1 MQDLHGAYSIGTM
14 ARRLPLSF
22 QRIKRKGNEMTRFEN
37 KTVIVTGASSGIGA
51 APARRFGREG
61 ANVVLISRTQ
71 AKLDKVAEDIPSA
84 KVVPADLST
93 KDGVETA
100 AKAARE
106 AFGRVDVL
114 VNNAGTA
121 VMGSI
126 EEVDEDGF
134 AEVMETDVT
143 GVWRLTKAL
152 WGDLKA
158 TKGNVV
164 MTSSVSGTGGD
175 WDMHAY
181 NTAKGAVTNL
191 TRALALDARNSGVR
205 VNAVNPSFTKT
216 ELTSGMLENDELVA
230 KFMERIPLGRPA
242 EPEDIADVIAFLA
255 SDDARFVNGVNL
267 PVDGGLSASNG
278 QPPQA

>member
-1 MQDLHGAYSIGTM
+1 
-14 ARRLPLSF
+14 
-22 QRIKRKGNEMTRFEN
+22 MTRFTG

-51 APARRFGREG
+51 ATARRFGREG
-61 ANVVLISRTQ
+61 AHVVLVSRSEDKLQ
-71 AKLDKVAEDIPSA
+71 DVAKDIPNST
-84 KVVPADLST
+84 VVVADVSQQEGADKIAQGAL
-93 KDGVETA
+93 DAYGQI
-100 AKAARE
+100 
-106 AFGRVDVL
+106 DVL

-126 EEVDEDGF
+126 DDVTPEDWHK
-134 AEVMETDVT
+134 VIETDLTSAYLV
-143 GVWRLTKAL
+143 TKAA
-152 WGDLKA
+152 WSALKES
-158 TKGNVV
+158 KGNVV
-164 MTSSVSGTGGD
+164 MTSSVSGIGGD
-175 WDMHAY
+175 WNMFAY
-181 NTAKGAVTNL
+181 NAAKGGVTNL

-205 VNAVNPSFTKT
+205 VNAVCPSLTKSEMT
-216 ELTSGMLENDELVA
+216 TGILGNDDKIQ